1 MKDIMGKTKQ
11 KREKMEEHSQY
22 ILEKSVT
29 VHPRHLQYNRM
40 YAPRTFYCHESR
52 LRRSPLLRSSFLLI
66 KWRSLRTFL

>member
-29 VHPRHLQYNRM
+29 VHSYHLEADFM
-40 YAPRTFYCHESR
+40 LA
-52 LRRSPLLRSSFLLI
+52 
-66 KWRSLRTFL
+66 